1 MVGRH
6 ERDRKRPDRATV
18 EDGGSDHEH
27 GEWPLSPQSADRQK
41 GDTTMA
47 TKKAAAKA
55 APAPVAVAAA
65 PVQAAA
71 PVVAKAPKAP
81 KPPKVPAATCSATK
95 KDGSPCTS
103 KVKAGL
109 TTCVDHQPVLNR
121 LTAEQTD
128 LWNEWVSGQDAGSI
142 ADLLGWHKVRD
153 LIGEPVNT
161 NPNQNPVGVS
171 AAA

>member
-1 MVGRH
+1 M
-6 ERDRKRPDRATV
+6 
-18 EDGGSDHEH
+18 
-27 GEWPLSPQSADRQK
+27 
-41 GDTTMA
+41 
-47 TKKAAAKA
+47 AKA
-55 APAPVAVAAA
+55 AKKTAVVPAPAAVPT

-121 LTAEQTD
+121 LTFEQTE
-128 LWNEWVSGQDAGSI
+128 LWNEWVSDQDAGSI

>member
-1 MVGRH
+1 
-6 ERDRKRPDRATV
+6 
-18 EDGGSDHEH
+18 
-27 GEWPLSPQSADRQK
+27 
-41 GDTTMA
+41 MA

>member
-1 MVGRH
+1 
-6 ERDRKRPDRATV
+6 
-18 EDGGSDHEH
+18 
-27 GEWPLSPQSADRQK
+27 
-41 GDTTMA
+41 MA
-47 TKKAAAKA
+47 TRKAAAVK
-55 APAPVAVAAA
+55 APAVHAPAAVPA
-65 PVQAAA
+65 PVQAAAPA

-81 KPPKVPAATCSATK
+81 KAPKVPAATCSATK
-95 KDGSPCTS
+95 KDGTPCTS